1 MMSVVHKNQLLEGE
15 VVDLTHEGHGVVKI
29 DAYPIF
35 IPQALIG
42 EHINYKIIKVKKNF
56 AIGKLM
62 EIKKAS
68 ETRVLPPCDYYNK
81 CGGCQLQHLSYE
93 AQLEM
98 KRNQVVNL
106 FHRKGKM
113 SHVTIHPTIGMDH
126 PWFYRNK
133 SQIPVGGEAQH
144 VEMGYYR
151 QRSHDIINM
160 EKCLIQYHAQ
170 NGIMVL
176 LRDLL
181 NQFDIV
187 PYHEMSHKGLVRH
200 VVIRKGY
207 HSDEIMVTIVIN
219 GTELPYAREIID
231 TLVTAF
237 PQIKSIKI
245 NINKEKTNVIMGA
258 KSKTLYGEDTISD
271 TLGELQFK
279 INDKSFYQI
288 NVLQTEKLY
297 RTAVMYAGLTG
308 KEIVLD
314 AYCGIGT
321 IALSMAHQAQ
331 HVFGVEVVP
340 EAIEDAQRN
349 AQLNHFMNTTFVAGS
364 AEKVILEW
372 QKQGIRPDVVTVDPP
387 RKGCDTTFIETLNQL
402 EPAKIVYVSCNPST
416 QLRDIQLLL
425 NKYELVEITPVDM
438 FPHTTH
444 VETVA
449 LLTRKQNDE

>member
-1 MMSVVHKNQLLEGE
+1 MSVVHKNQMLEGE

-35 IPQALIG
+35 VPQTLVG
-42 EHINYKIIKVKKNF
+42 ERIDYKIIKVKKNF
-56 AIGKLM
+56 AIGKVIT
-62 EIKKAS
+62 IKKESDA
-68 ETRVLPPCDYYNK
+68 RMVPPCDYYDK
-81 CGGCQLQHLSYE
+81 CGGCQLQHLNYE

-106 FHRKGKM
+106 FHRKGKLP
-113 SHVTIHPTIGMDH
+113 HVPIHPTVGMDH

-133 SQIPVGGEAQH
+133 SQIPVGGEKQQ

-151 QRSHDIINM
+151 QRSHRIINM
-160 EKCLIQYHAQ
+160 DQCLIQYQAQ
-170 NGIMVL
+170 NGIMRL

-181 NQFDIV
+181 NQYNIA
-187 PYHEMSHKGLVRH
+187 PYQETVHQGLVRH

-219 GTELPYAREIID
+219 GTELPHTHDIINA
-231 TLVTAF
+231 LVEAF

-245 NINKEKTNVIMGA
+245 NINKEKSNVIMGA
-258 KSKTLYGEDTISD
+258 KSITLYGEETISD
-271 TLGELQFK
+271 SLGELKFK

-297 RTAVMYAGLTG
+297 NIAVNYAGLTG
-308 KEIVLD
+308 AETVLD

-321 IALSMAHQAQ
+321 IALSMADRAK
-331 HVFGVEVVP
+331 HVYGVEVVP
-340 EAIEDAQRN
+340 EAIEDAKRN
-349 AQLNHFMNTTFVAGS
+349 AQLNHFNNTTFVAGP
-364 AEKVILEW
+364 AEKVILDW

-387 RKGCDTTFIETLNQL
+387 RKGCDNTFIETLNQL
-402 EPAKIVYVSCNPST
+402 EPDKIVYVSCNPST

-425 NKYELVEITPVDM
+425 NKYDLIEVTPVDM

-449 LLTRKQNDE
+449 LLKRKKSDE

>member
-1 MMSVVHKNQLLEGE
+1 MMSVVHKNQMLEGE

-35 IPQALIG
+35 VPQTLVG
-42 EHINYKIIKVKKNF
+42 ERIDYKIIKVKKNF
-56 AIGKLM
+56 AIGKVIT
-62 EIKKAS
+62 IKKESDA
-68 ETRVLPPCDYYNK
+68 RMVPPCDYYDK
-81 CGGCQLQHLSYE
+81 CGGCQLQHLNYE

-106 FHRKGKM
+106 FHRKGKLP
-113 SHVTIHPTIGMDH
+113 HVPIHPTVGMDY

-133 SQIPVGGEAQH
+133 SQIPVGGEKQQ

-151 QRSHDIINM
+151 QRSHHIINM
-160 EKCLIQYHAQ
+160 DQCLIQYQAQ
-170 NGIMVL
+170 NGIMRL

-181 NQFDIV
+181 NQFNIA
-187 PYHEMSHKGLVRH
+187 PYQETVHQGLVRH

-219 GTELPYAREIID
+219 GTELPHTHDIINA
-231 TLVTAF
+231 LVETF
-237 PQIKSIKI
+237 PQIRSIKI
-245 NINKEKTNVIMGA
+245 NINKEKSNVIMGA
-258 KSKTLYGEDTISD
+258 KSITLYGEETISD
-271 TLGELQFK
+271 SLGELNFK

-297 RTAVMYAGLTG
+297 NIAVNYAGLTG
-308 KEIVLD
+308 AETVLD

-321 IALSMAHQAQ
+321 IALSMADRAK
-331 HVFGVEVVP
+331 HVYGVEVVP
-340 EAIEDAQRN
+340 EAIKDAKRN
-349 AQLNHFMNTTFVAGS
+349 AQLNHFNNTTFVAGP
-364 AEKVILEW
+364 AEKVILDW

-387 RKGCDTTFIETLNQL
+387 RKGCDNTFIETLNQL
-402 EPAKIVYVSCNPST
+402 EPDKIVYVSCNPST

-425 NKYELVEITPVDM
+425 NKYDLIEVTPVDM

-449 LLTRKQNDE
+449 LLKRKKSDE